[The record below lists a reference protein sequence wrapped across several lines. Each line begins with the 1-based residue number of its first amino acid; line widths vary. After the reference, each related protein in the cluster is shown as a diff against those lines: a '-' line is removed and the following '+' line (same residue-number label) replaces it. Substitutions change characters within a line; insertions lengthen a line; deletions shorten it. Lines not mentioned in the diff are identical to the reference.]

1 VETAVNKIA
10 SAGCGAV
17 TAAGLGMEA
26 LQRAVA
32 ANASA
37 LQRRELLI
45 GKTSQPVVAGFVAD
59 EITSQLRAADAA
71 HADSRAFL
79 FAAAA
84 LKEAV
89 KNAEK
94 ILDSV
99 PAARR
104 GFILSTTKANIEA
117 LDKLV
122 RQQIVSA
129 VAQRQIQP
137 AFLAA
142 DLAETF
148 DCRGTVQC
156 VSAACISG
164 LSALQQGAV
173 IIRRGL
179 ADVVL
184 VAGVDLISQ
193 FVLSGFNSLK
203 SLDPEGCRPF
213 DKARIG
219 LSLGEGAAAVVLVKR
234 ELLSSPAILISGAG
248 TSNDANHLTG
258 PSRDGSGLA
267 LAIRR
272 ALAKAQIAPD
282 KIGYVHAHG
291 TGTPYNDA
299 MESHALRTVFGD
311 RVPPFSSSKGIFGHT
326 LGAAGVLE
334 TALCVAALQNNFLLG
349 TPRLRERDPVA
360 PDSLLAEPR
369 AALKLDFI
377 LKINCGFGG
386 TNAALVLKRESP

>member
-142 DLAETF
+142 DLAETLHRAF
-148 DCRGTVQC
+148 
-156 VSAACISG
+156 
-164 LSALQQGAV
+164 
-173 IIRRGL
+173 L
-179 ADVVL
+179 A
-184 VAGVDLISQ
+184 
-193 FVLSGFNSLK
+193 
-203 SLDPEGCRPF
+203 
-213 DKARIG
+213 
-219 LSLGEGAAAVVLVKR
+219 
-234 ELLSSPAILISGAG
+234 
-248 TSNDANHLTG
+248 
-258 PSRDGSGLA
+258 
-267 LAIRR
+267 
-272 ALAKAQIAPD
+272 
-282 KIGYVHAHG
+282 
-291 TGTPYNDA
+291 
-299 MESHALRTVFGD
+299 
-311 RVPPFSSSKGIFGHT
+311 
-326 LGAAGVLE
+326 
-334 TALCVAALQNNFLLG
+334 
-349 TPRLRERDPVA
+349 
-360 PDSLLAEPR
+360 
-369 AALKLDFI
+369 
-377 LKINCGFGG
+377 
-386 TNAALVLKRESP
+386 

>member
-1 VETAVNKIA
+1 MNKIA
-10 SAGCGAV
+10 IAGCGAV
-17 TAAGLGMEA
+17 TATGLGMEL

-37 LQRRELLI
+37 LQRRELII
-45 GKTSQPVVAGFVAD
+45 GKTSQSVVAGFVAD
-59 EITSQLRAADAA
+59 EIVGQLRAADPA

-84 LKEAV
+84 LKDAAR
-89 KNAEK
+89 NAEK
-94 ILDSV
+94 ILNSV
-99 PAARR
+99 SAARR
-104 GFILSTTKANIEA
+104 GFVLSTTKANIEA

-122 RQQIVSA
+122 RKQPVSA

-142 DLAETF
+142 DLAAAF
-148 DCRGTVQC
+148 DCRGPVQC

-164 LSALQQGAV
+164 LSALQQGAAL
-173 IIRRGL
+173 IRRGL
-179 ADVVL
+179 ADLVF

-203 SLDPEGCRPF
+203 SLDPDGCRPF
-213 DKARIG
+213 DKSRIG
-219 LSLGEGAAAVVLVKR
+219 LSLGEGAAAIILVKR
-234 ELLSSPAILISGAG
+234 ERLSSPAILLSGCG

-267 LAIRR
+267 LAIQR
-272 ALAKAQIAPD
+272 ALAKAQIVPD
-282 KIGYVHAHG
+282 KIDYINAHG

-299 MESHALRTVFGD
+299 MESLALRAVFGD

-326 LGAAGVLE
+326 LGTAGVLE
-334 TALCVAALQNNFLLG
+334 TALCVAAMQNNLLPG
-349 TPRLRERDPVA
+349 TPRLRERDPAA
-360 PDSLLAEPR
+360 PNSLLAEPR
-369 AALKLDFI
+369 TAAKLDYI

-386 TNAALVLKRESP
+386 TNAARVLERELP